1 MKKNPIVLFLRLS
14 RPFFLVG
21 GFMQYS
27 LGVGIARFLGFEI
40 DWSLFVT
47 GAVWVLSAQLATHYL
62 NEYYDSEIDAHNPA
76 RTPFS
81 GGSGVLGE
89 KEGQLPRNLGV
100 LAGATMLTAMAL
112 LTYGLIRAG
121 SFTLATTI
129 VAMLIFLGAVFYST
143 PPIQLARTG
152 YGELTTAVL
161 LANLLPAFGFLLQTG
176 VFHRLV
182 AMSTFP
188 LTALALAL
196 MISVEFPDYGAD
208 MKYDKRTLL
217 VRIGWQAGMNFHN
230 IFILSGF
237 GMLALSMLYGLP
249 RLIALP
255 ALLPLPLGLL
265 QIWYMGRIAKGIKPN
280 WTLLTFSA
288 VMVFGL
294 TSYIMTFVYWTR

>member
-1 MKKNPIVLFLRLS
+1 MKANPIVLFLRLS
-14 RPFFLVG
+14 RPFFLIG

-27 LGVGIARFLGFEI
+27 LGVGIARYLGFEI
-40 DWSLFVT
+40 DWTIFVI
-47 GAVWVLSAQLATHYL
+47 GAVWILSMQLTTHYL
-62 NEYYDSEIDAHNPA
+62 NEYYDSEVDALNPA

-81 GGSGVLGE
+81 GGSGVLGN
-89 KEGQLPRNLGV
+89 KEGQLPRKLGV
-100 LAGATMLTAMAL
+100 LAAATMLTAAAL
-112 LTYGLIRAG
+112 LTYGLMRAG
-121 SFTLATTI
+121 SFNMTTTI
-129 VAMLIFLGAVFYST
+129 VAVLIFLGAVFYST
-143 PPIQLARTG
+143 PPIQLARSG

-176 VFHRLV
+176 EMDRIV

-196 MISVEFPDYGAD
+196 MISIEFPDYGTD
-208 MKYDKRTLL
+208 MKYGKRTLL
-217 VRIGWQAGMNFHN
+217 VRIGWQAGMNLHH

-237 GMLALSMLYGLP
+237 GMLDLSMLYGLP
-249 RLIALP
+249 RWIALP

-265 QIWYMGRIAKGIKPN
+265 QIWYMNRIANGIKPN

-288 VMVFGL
+288 VSLFGL